1 MLLELLSSGFS
12 SICAK
17 AFAIDAV
24 VLAVLLLVVQHTHW
38 LDHFYSTS
46 YN

>member
-1 MLLELLSSGFS
+1 MLLELLSSVFFFIS
-12 SICAK
+12 AK

-24 VLAVLLLVVQHTHW
+24 SLAMLLLVVQHTHW
-38 LDHFYSTS
+38 LDHFCSTS